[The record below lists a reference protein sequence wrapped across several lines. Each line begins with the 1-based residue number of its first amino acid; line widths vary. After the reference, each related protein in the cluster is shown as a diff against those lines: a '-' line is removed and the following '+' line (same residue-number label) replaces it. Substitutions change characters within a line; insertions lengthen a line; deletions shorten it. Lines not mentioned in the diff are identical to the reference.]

1 MCLCIHVSVFICVC
15 LCTRVCVCIHVYV
28 SVYVCIRAWYVC
40 KYVSVNSCV
49 CEFIC
54 LCIPVCV
61 CVSVYVCVFM
71 CMYLCV
77 CVSMCVCM
85 CMCVNAGPCIPLYS
99 CGDQRISHQAGCQ
112 SSTGTL
118 IGVGSLCWRPTALT
132 VLAGQQVS
140 KDSPVSVSHLPLGT
154 EIADSPAMP
163 LAVLWG
169 LVSPHR

>member
-1 MCLCIHVSVFICVC
+1 M
-15 LCTRVCVCIHVYV
+15 
-28 SVYVCIRAWYVC
+28 
-40 KYVSVNSCV
+40 SVNSCV
-49 CEFIC
+49 CEFMC
-54 LCIPVCV
+54 LCIRV
-61 CVSVYVCVFM
+61 CVSLCMSVYS
-71 CMYLCV
+71 CV
-77 CVSMCVCM
+77 CICVSVCPCVCVCM

-112 SSTGTL
+112 SLTRTL
-118 IGVGSLCWRPTALT
+118 IGVGSLCWLPTALT
-132 VLAGQQVS
+132 MPAGQQAS